1 MKKLLFFIII
11 SLINISNIFG
21 QRTITIDGNASD
33 WQGTDPSSGHQTT
46 YSNGEFIYKGVAND
60 ERTDYDGTQESS
72 DNDIT
77 EFRVA
82 TDGTWLYLLIKMR
95 DITNVDYPHICLV
108 FTNGSSSQS
117 FIGDDSK
124 RSNTNGGGATP
135 LGLSSQY
142 GRLVDIHSTS
152 SNSPTIEMYD
162 GGSWYAPPTSGYGVV
177 ISTANDVIEAKIS
190 LGDLGLSSTS
200 TTKISFMTAP
210 NRVGWNNDIDG
221 TAWGTDNV
229 TNGVDVMT
237 PGASSGSS
245 AWDRDLNNGDVGYY
259 AEVNLANAPL
269 PVELASFS
277 ASYFNG
283 GVTLVWK
290 TATEINNYGWEIERS
305 KIDEKTNKP
314 SVWEKVG
321 FVKGSGNSNSP
332 KEYSFIDTKALYGYY
347 AYRLR
352 QIDVDGSAS
361 YSSEVRVF
369 AGSKP
374 QVYDV
379 KNYPNPFNPQTTI
392 RFELPE
398 AGNVKL
404 AIYDITGQLVKV
416 LVDEWMPEG
425 IHEKIFDGSQL
436 ASGIYIS
443 VLQAKDVRVVKKMQ
457 LIK

>member
-1 MKKLLFFIII
+1 MYDKKPGGNMKKIFLILLFLVTKILFSQVLLTEDFDFNGNLTDNGWTAHSSAGTNPLQTTEGLIYTGYPNSGIGNAVLIGNLSGEDVNRGFTTQSGNGTTIYYSFMVKVIETATDKTGDYFIH
-11 SLINISNIFG
+11 LG
-21 QRTITIDGNASD
+21 QRTNPTSFTSFAARVFAKIVSNNVIFGLSNTTAPTYGSNNYSKNTTYLIVVKYTINTGGND
-33 WQGTDPSSGHQTT
+33 ETKLWVFSSGIPNSEDAAGTPEVTNTSTAGQDNINAVGIRQG
-46 YSNGEFIYKGVAND
+46 SNA
-60 ERTDYDGTQESS
+60 Q
-72 DNDIT
+72 
-77 EFRVA
+77 
-82 TDGTWLYLLIKMR
+82 
-95 DITNVDYPHICLV
+95 
-108 FTNGSSSQS
+108 
-117 FIGDDSK
+117 
-124 RSNTNGGGATP
+124 
-135 LGLSSQY
+135 
-142 GRLVDIHSTS
+142 
-152 SNSPTIEMYD
+152 PTIVVD
-162 GGSWYAPPTSGYGVV
+162 GIRIANSW
-177 ISTANDVIEAKIS
+177 ND
-190 LGDLGLSSTS
+190 
-200 TTKISFMTAP
+200 
-210 NRVGWNNDIDG
+210 
-221 TAWGTDNV
+221 
-229 TNGVDVMT
+229 
-237 PGASSGSS
+237 
-245 AWDRDLNNGDVGYY
+245 
-259 AEVNLANAPL
+259 APL
-269 PVELASFS
+269 PVELASFT

-290 TATEINNYGWEIERS
+290 TATEVNNYGWEIERS

-332 KEYSFIDTKALYGYY
+332 KEYTFIDNKALYGYY
-347 AYRLR
+347 AYRLK
-352 QIDVDGSAS
+352 QIDVDGAFS

-374 QVYDV
+374 QIYDV

-425 IHEKIFDGSQL
+425 IHETIFDGSQL

>member
-1 MKKLLFFIII
+1 MV
-11 SLINISNIFG
+11 
-21 QRTITIDGNASD
+21 DG
-33 WQGTDPSSGHQTT
+33 
-46 YSNGEFIYKGVAND
+46 IRIAN
-60 ERTDYDGTQESS
+60 SW
-72 DNDIT
+72 ND
-77 EFRVA
+77 
-82 TDGTWLYLLIKMR
+82 
-95 DITNVDYPHICLV
+95 
-108 FTNGSSSQS
+108 
-117 FIGDDSK
+117 
-124 RSNTNGGGATP
+124 
-135 LGLSSQY
+135 
-142 GRLVDIHSTS
+142 
-152 SNSPTIEMYD
+152 
-162 GGSWYAPPTSGYGVV
+162 
-177 ISTANDVIEAKIS
+177 
-190 LGDLGLSSTS
+190 
-200 TTKISFMTAP
+200 
-210 NRVGWNNDIDG
+210 
-221 TAWGTDNV
+221 
-229 TNGVDVMT
+229 
-237 PGASSGSS
+237 
-245 AWDRDLNNGDVGYY
+245 
-259 AEVNLANAPL
+259 APL
-269 PVELASFS
+269 PVELASFT

-290 TATEINNYGWEIERS
+290 TATEVNNYGWEIERS

-332 KEYSFIDTKALYGYY
+332 KEYTFIDNKALYGYY
-347 AYRLR
+347 AYRLK
-352 QIDVDGSAS
+352 QIDVDGAFS

-374 QVYDV
+374 QIYDV

-425 IHEKIFDGSQL
+425 IHETIFDGSQL